1 MTKILV
7 VHGAGINMRGVS
19 QIETFG
25 TATMQDYSKQIRE
38 YADDL
43 NLEVDIFHSNIEGEV
58 INKFY
63 QSHVDGYDAAI
74 INPAGYSSGHP
85 ALAAAI
91 SQVEFPTLEVHISNP
106 AARGRVSQIAPSC
119 KGTVTGF
126 GLFGYYIAMKAIIDM
141 NDQKS

>member
-1 MTKILV
+1 MVLPLCKIIV
-7 VHGAGINMRGVS
+7 
-19 QIETFG
+19 
-25 TATMQDYSKQIRE
+25 
-38 YADDL
+38 
-43 NLEVDIFHSNIEGEV
+43 
-58 INKFY
+58 NKFY

-106 AARGRVSQIAPSC
+106 AARGSVSQIAPSC

-126 GLFGYYIAMKAIIDM
+126 GLFGYYIALKAIVDLLE
-141 NDQKS
+141 

>member
-7 VHGAGINMRGVS
+7 VHGAGINMRGKS
-19 QIETFG
+19 QIEIFG
-25 TATMQDYSKQIRE
+25 TATMDDYTAQIE
-38 YADDL
+38 SYASEL
-43 NLEVDIFHSNIEGEV
+43 GVEVDVFHSNIEGEV

-63 QSHVDGYDAAI
+63 QSHENGVDAAI

-91 SQVEFPTLEVHISNP
+91 TQVAYPTIEVHISNP
-106 AARGRVSQIAPSC
+106 AARGGSSQIAPSC
-119 KGTVTGF
+119 KGGITGF

-141 NDQKS
+141 RG